1 MFCFIIKITDINLAM
16 RIDNLNHWMPADW
29 FICVYNIFCWNFQN
43 ASVQS
48 CWCKSLKRFKD
59 KLILLRYTSTMVD
72 NSAAEV
78 KLVMLI
84 LWSLLRL
91 YGRVINDCDDPAAN
105 PPLHRSVQVWLFL
118 TWWLFFTCKH
128 ACLNYQ
134 V

>member
-43 ASVQS
+43 ASDVNLS
-48 CWCKSLKRFKD
+48 RDSKISWSYWG
-59 KLILLRYTSTMVD
+59 IPPPMVD

-91 YGRVINDCDDPAAN
+91 YGRVINDCDDPAAK

>member
-29 FICVYNIFCWNFQN
+29 FICVYNIFCWNL
-43 ASVQS
+43 
-48 CWCKSLKRFKD
+48 CKVVDVNLSRDSK
-59 KLILLRYTSTMVD
+59 ISWSYWGIPSPMVD

-118 TWWLFFTCKH
+118 TWWLFFKCKH
-128 ACLNYQ
+128 ACLNY
-134 V
+134 

>member
-16 RIDNLNHWMPADW
+16 RIDNLKHWKPADW
-29 FICVYNIFCWNFQN
+29 FICVYNIFCWNFQMLL
-43 ASVQS
+43 
-48 CWCKSLKRFKD
+48 CKVVDVNLSRDSK
-59 KLILLRYTSTMVD
+59 ISWSYWGIPPPMVD

-84 LWSLLRL
+84 LWSLRL
-91 YGRVINDCDDPAAN
+91 YGRVINDCDDPAAK

>member
-16 RIDNLNHWMPADW
+16 RIDNSTIECQLTDL
-29 FICVYNIFCWNFQN
+29 FVYITYFAEIFKMLL
-43 ASVQS
+43 
-48 CWCKSLKRFKD
+48 CKVVDVNLSRDSK
-59 KLILLRYTSTMVD
+59 ISWSYWGIPPPMVD

-84 LWSLLRL
+84 LWSLGL